1 MERLA
6 TLNTLAGKLTPYSDE
21 TANKPN
27 TNDDLPDDDAIKM
40 FVGQVPRSMDE
51 DALKEYFEEFG
62 PVYQLNVLRDK
73 SSGVSRGCCFV
84 TFYKRKHA
92 LDAQDACHNI
102 RTMPG
107 MHHPLQMKPA
117 DTENRNE
124 RKLFIGMVCKKLGE
138 EDIKA
143 MFIQFGPIEECTVLR
158 DDNGISRGC
167 AFVTFSNRQVAIVA
181 IKAMH
186 HSLTMEG
193 CSSPLVVKFA
203 DTQKDK
209 EQKKVQQ
216 IQSNLWSLASVNSSS
231 LSQGYVPVGQGQSLA
246 SNNLIGGLLGSPL
259 TVGSPQLAGQLP
271 QLTNQLS
278 QIGNYNLLA
287 LQQQLLLGQQQ
298 QQQLLGTSAG
308 ISSFSHLVPQQDAS
322 LISSQNFASHDLA
335 QYRALSYVQPGLI
348 RDSLT
353 QPLSINTYLPIEQ
366 AYPKL
371 TSPANGTAE
380 ESLTSNSYPSISL
393 PTLQAQLPT
402 IATPHTGAS
411 TVGSILA
418 GGKIKTPDGTYKPNP
433 GPDGANLFIYHLPQ
447 EFSDTDLY
455 QTFQP
460 FGTIV
465 SAKVFIDKQT
475 NLSKCFGFVSYTTN
489 ESAHS
494 AIQAMNGFQIAN
506 KRLKV
511 QLKKPKDASKPY

>member
-1 MERLA
+1 MEMLA
-6 TLNTLAGKLTPYSDE
+6 SLNMLAGKISPLSDK
-21 TANKPN
+21 AVNISDN
-27 TNDDLPDDDAIKM
+27 NGDDVPDDDAIKM

-51 DALKEYFEEFG
+51 DDLKQFFEEFG
-62 PVYQLNVLRDK
+62 PVHQLNVLRDK
-73 SSGVSRGCCFV
+73 TSGVSRGCCFV

-92 LDAQDACHNI
+92 LDAQNALHNI
-102 RTMPG
+102 KTMPG
-107 MHHPLQMKPA
+107 MHHPIQMKPA

-124 RKLFIGMVCKKLGE
+124 RKLFIGMVCKKLTE

-143 MFIQFGPIEECTVLR
+143 MFLQFGPIEECTVLR

-203 DTQKDK
+203 DTQKEK

-216 IQSNLWSLASVNSSS
+216 VQTNLWSLASVNSNG
-231 LSQGYVPVGQGQSLA
+231 LSPGYLQVGQGQSPS
-246 SNNLIGGLLGSPL
+246 SNCAGGLLGSPL
-259 TVGSPQLAGQLP
+259 TVGAPQLAS
-271 QLTNQLS
+271 QLS
-278 QIGNYNLLA
+278 QLNNCTLLS
-287 LQQQLLLGQQQ
+287 LQQLLTGQQQ
-298 QQQLLGTSAG
+298 QQQLMGAPSISAFSQPMG
-308 ISSFSHLVPQQDAS
+308 VGQHYLPIQDTPNGPLAANQSSF
-322 LISSQNFASHDLA
+322 
-335 QYRALSYVQPGLI
+335 QP
-348 RDSLT
+348 
-353 QPLSINTYLPIEQ
+353 PLSIHPYLSFGQSTSPLTTTTTSHHLDGSLSTTNCLPYMQ
-366 AYPKL
+366 TNL
-371 TSPANGTAE
+371 TSIP
-380 ESLTSNSYPSISL
+380 SL
-393 PTLQAQLPT
+393 PNQVPT
-402 IATPHTGAS
+402 ISSHQPSSAS
-411 TVGSILA
+411 TIGSILT
-418 GGKIKTPDGTYKPNP
+418 GGKIKNPDGSYNSNS

-447 EFSDTDLY
+447 EFSDSDLT

-489 ESAHS
+489 ESAHA
-494 AIQAMNGFQIAN
+494 AIQAMNGFQIGT

-511 QLKKPKDASKPY
+511 QLKRPKDASKPY

>member
-1 MERLA
+1 
-6 TLNTLAGKLTPYSDE
+6 
-21 TANKPN
+21 
-27 TNDDLPDDDAIKM
+27 
-40 FVGQVPRSMDE
+40 
-51 DALKEYFEEFG
+51 
-62 PVYQLNVLRDK
+62 
-73 SSGVSRGCCFV
+73 
-84 TFYKRKHA
+84 
-92 LDAQDACHNI
+92 
-102 RTMPG
+102 
-107 MHHPLQMKPA
+107 
-117 DTENRNE
+117 
-124 RKLFIGMVCKKLGE
+124 MVCKKLGE

-322 LISSQNFASHDLA
+322 LISSQN
-335 QYRALSYVQPGLI
+335 
-348 RDSLT
+348 SLT

-371 TSPANGTAE
+371 TSPTNGTAE